1 MDLFGDVKNREELP
15 VLNSGDYSAKKLLE
29 NKYLLPRKG
38 LVIVVCKDNYYSF
51 ETTKN
56 LAINWLGEDNL
67 NGQLFTPNPEGVG
80 WKIDEVEEL
89 IIKPSY
95 KVALNAN
102 IILVTQAD
110 LMDDRSYD
118 KLLKTIEEP
127 ESNSIYI
134 MLIKAEKNLKKTI
147 LGRAGVIINL
157 LEPGIDELKN
167 YRTNV
172 KIEIGDLYGNSN
184 YNLLVFKSMLEDIQ
198 IYDKLVEVN
207 SLLSISSTPAINS
220 RKIIQ
225 GVESLSKSIG
235 KTEAGDGLDHKQ
247 IAREILLDL
256 LTRYQS
262 NSSTLLR
269 QSEDIG
275 LFRRR
280 EKAAE
285 SFLVGSRFNTPMALL
300 VYNLL
305 AA

>member
-1 MDLFGDVKNREELP
+1 MDLFGEVKNSEEAHI
-15 VLNSGDYSAKKLLE
+15 LNSGDYSVRELLE
-29 NKYLLPRKG
+29 NRYLLPRKG
-38 LVIVVCKDNYYSF
+38 LVVVVCKDNYYSF
-51 ETTKN
+51 ETTKK

-80 WKIDEVEEL
+80 WKIDEVEES

-102 IILVTQAD
+102 IIIVTQAD

-167 YRTNV
+167 YTTKV
-172 KIEIGDLYGNSN
+172 EIEVGDLYGNSN
-184 YNLLVFKSMLEDIQ
+184 CNLLVFKSMLEDIQ
-198 IYDKLVEVN
+198 IYDKLVEIN
-207 SLLSISSTPAINS
+207 TLISIRSTPAISS

-225 GVESLSKSIG
+225 GVESVSKSIG
-235 KTEAGDGLDHKQ
+235 KTEAGDGLDPKQ

-256 LTRYQS
+256 LTRYRS

-269 QSEDIG
+269 ESEDIG
-275 LFRRR
+275 LFTRR

-285 SFLVGSRFNTPMALL
+285 NFMVGSRFNTPMALL